1 MAVVGRVFL
10 FLVVN
15 AIIITTLT
23 VFANILGLQPYLTSY
38 GLDVKSLAIMCA
50 FWGMGGSLIS
60 LLMSRA
66 VAKFSAGV
74 QVIPADTRDPV
85 LRDLLETVHRL
96 AARAGLNKMP
106 EVGIYDA
113 PDPNA
118 FATGP
123 SKSMALV
130 AVSTGLLSR
139 MSREE
144 IEGVLGHEITHITNG
159 DMVTMTLLQGIMNA
173 FVMFLSNLIAFAVT
187 TDRDRDRG
195 PSLLFYVVQIVLQ
208 TVFMFFGSMVIAS
221 FSRWREYRADAGS
234 AKIAGKDK
242 MIHALQQL
250 ERTYEMVLES
260 PEKPAVAALQI
271 SSRPNG
277 WMKLWASHPPLEDRI
292 KRLQEGNF

>member
-1 MAVVGRVFL
+1 MAVIGRVFL

-23 VFANILGLQPYLTSY
+23 IIANLLGLQPYLTSY
-38 GLDVKSLAIMCA
+38 GLDVKSLAVMCA
-50 FWGMGGSLIS
+50 FWGMGGSLLS

-66 VAKFSAGV
+66 IAKFSSGV

-85 LRDLLETVHRL
+85 LRELLQTVHNL
-96 AARAGLNKMP
+96 AAKAGLKTMP

-139 MSREE
+139 MNRDE

-173 FVMFLSNLIAFAVT
+173 FVMFLSRLIAFAIT

-195 PSLLFYVVQIVLQ
+195 PSMLYYVVQFALQ
-208 TVFMFFGSMVIAS
+208 TVFMLFGSMVIAA

-234 AKIAGKDK
+234 AKLAGRDK
-242 MIHALQQL
+242 MVQALQELQ
-250 ERTYEMVLES
+250 RTYQLLEGQ
-260 PEKPAVAALQI
+260 ERPALATLQI
-271 SSRPNG
+271 SSKPSA
-277 WMKLWASHPPLEDRI
+277 WMKLWSSHPPLEDRI
-292 KRLQEGNF
+292 RRLQEGNF

>member
-85 LRDLLETVHRL
+85 LRDLLDTVHRL
-96 AARAGLNKMP
+96 SARAGLDKMP

-139 MSREE
+139 MNRDE

-173 FVMFLSNLIAFAVT
+173 FVMFLSNLIAYVVT

-195 PSLLFYVVQIVLQ
+195 PGLLFYVVQIV
-208 TVFMFFGSMVIAS
+208 
-221 FSRWREYRADAGS
+221 
-234 AKIAGKDK
+234 
-242 MIHALQQL
+242 
-250 ERTYEMVLES
+250 
-260 PEKPAVAALQI
+260 
-271 SSRPNG
+271 
-277 WMKLWASHPPLEDRI
+277 
-292 KRLQEGNF
+292 